1 MKILIRKYDEKTK
14 DMLEKLIE
22 SNKKDILKNLE
33 DFREGFEKELE
44 KEKDLLKEEYNHEIK
59 KYEKLRKKINNSNE
73 FKWIIKNYICDSALK
88 KLNIKH

>member
-33 DFREGFEKELE
+33 DFREGFENELK
-44 KEKDLLKEEYNHEIK
+44 KEKN
-59 KYEKLRKKINNSNE
+59 
-73 FKWIIKNYICDSALK
+73 C
-88 KLNIKH
+88 